1 MATSQQRELMAQV
14 EELGY
19 TYKGRDKSNAVIMW
33 HPTAGSLRIHATPS
47 DNRYALNKMSEA
59 RRKLR
64 LGETRYGQF
73 MDWLLQKYG
82 VGKTGQKE
90 MRLSVREEAREYLD
104 SHPEGGRLESLVAML
119 DQDPRLEVLDRKQG
133 QKTWGVRMTGLDYG
147 TEDILT
153 DDAPVVHLS
162 PQANNHE
169 PMETVLDTLRNMM
182 MAEMNGEL
190 EDLRAKHDLTVSTLS
205 DLLAALKDAPRV
217 EA

>member
-19 TYKGRDKSNAVIMW
+19 TYKGRDKQNAVILW
-33 HPTAGSLRIHATPS
+33 HPTAGSIRIHATPS

-82 VGKTGQKE
+82 VSKTGQKE

-147 TEDILT
+147 TEDILPDEPT
-153 DDAPVVHLS
+153 ME

-169 PMETVLDTLRNMM
+169 PMETVLDTLRAMM
-182 MAEMNGEL
+182 MAEMNDKMADL
-190 EDLRAKHDLTVSTLS
+190 EAKHDLTVSTLS
-205 DLLAALKDAPRV
+205 DLLAALKDTPKV